1 MGSAFFEDTPAW
13 EAGLRVQEA
22 ENKWLLR
29 EMLAVLGASK
39 SYARSLTNAGPFG
52 ASAFAGGD
60 LGLGEGIGGMLGALA
75 GAGAGALAAGMEG
88 MGLVDDDDPGRRAY
102 PTSSSAEANFAAAL
116 ERIGTVA
123 ASTAEEEEMAAPM
136 AAAIGAP
143 LLHPIA
149 DALRA
154 VGMLRESLGRRV
166 TDKLVRNVQA
176 FVDEDLGAVS
186 AARERWVADRTACE
200 RARAQYLSQSAS
212 RPAAQAQAAKDLA
225 AAKESLEASRA
236 GLTLAQIALEGRRP
250 PCSLEST
257 RETARALQKF
267 FDDAGAALRG
277 VDRDLAAMEEYEM
290 ASRAQAEMRMEQ
302 SARTLQEA
310 FDGLSEDPFGVE
322 PRATRPH
329 DPRHRRD
336 R

>member
-225 AAKESLEASRA
+225 AAKEVPRGVSSEVDPRADCARGETTIRAPRVDPRDGARAAKILRRRRRRVARGGPRPRRDGRVRDGQSRA
-236 GLTLAQIALEGRRP
+236 GG
-250 PCSLEST
+250 
-257 RETARALQKF
+257 
-267 FDDAGAALRG
+267 DANGTVG
-277 VDRDLAAMEEYEM
+277 
-290 ASRAQAEMRMEQ
+290 
-302 SARTLQEA
+302 
-310 FDGLSEDPFGVE
+310 EDPPGGV
-322 PRATRPH
+322 
-329 DPRHRRD
+329 
-336 R
+336 